1 MSETECRC
9 VDNECPQ
16 CHNITAAY
24 SPGPSY
30 EYWITHRLCVECRN
44 HNCWTDYWED
54 RPVQMSEQEA
64 MDTYDENQE
73 RARKRF
79 DTEGRE

>member
-1 MSETECRC
+1 
-9 VDNECPQ
+9 
-16 CHNITAAY
+16 
-24 SPGPSY
+24 
-30 EYWITHRLCVECRN
+30 
-44 HNCWTDYWED
+44 
-54 RPVQMSEQEA
+54 VQMSEQEA